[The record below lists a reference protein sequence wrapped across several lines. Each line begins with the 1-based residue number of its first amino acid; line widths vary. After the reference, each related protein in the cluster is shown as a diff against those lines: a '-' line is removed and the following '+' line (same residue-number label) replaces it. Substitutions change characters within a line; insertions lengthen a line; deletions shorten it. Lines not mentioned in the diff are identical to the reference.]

1 MNYYP
6 RFPAH
11 YQTKTLHLTMEQ
23 DGAYSRLLDWYYAN
37 ERPIPHASRY
47 AVARAMT
54 PSEKKSTDAVLR
66 EFFELKEDVWT
77 QYRAEAE
84 IAKARPKIDAAKE
97 NGKKGGRPSKK
108 PPAPPAEPAGEETQG
123 GTEEKPNG
131 FPAGSD
137 SDNPAETH
145 GDPGAKAPQSPIS
158 ITTSEALHTPD
169 SSQSADAFALCVAG
183 MPGKAAAALRKRGCA
198 INSTDPRLLDA
209 VAAGVTAEQLTELH
223 ETYPDK
229 PAGYL
234 IQIAMRQLSERAA
247 GASATTTT
255 APGHATTLRTGPES
269 LADRSASDIAAYR
282 RRRAEEDASAAGG
295 NRGSGGDDDA
305 IDAEWEAV

>member
-54 PSEKKSTDAVLR
+54 SSEKKSTDAVLR
-66 EFFELKEDVWT
+66 EFFELQDDVWT

-108 PPAPPAEPAGEETQG
+108 PPPPPAPPAEPPADETHG
-123 GTEEKPNG
+123 GADEKPNG
-131 FPAGSD
+131 FPVGSETG
-137 SDNPAETH
+137 NPGGTQDE
-145 GDPGAKAPQSPIS
+145 PGAKAPQSPIS
-158 ITTSEALHTPD
+158 ITTPEGLQRAQG
-169 SSQSADAFALCVAG
+169 SQSARATPPRPEPTPATQACVAMIDAG
-183 MPGKAAAALRKRGCA
+183 LRPDRVNASHPKLVEGIALGATPEDYRNTAVEALGKSPPCGFSWVIATVRDRLIDAAARAANPPPASAPGATNARPSPA
-198 INSTDPRLLDA
+198 DS
-209 VAAGVTAEQLTELH
+209 VAAARREY
-223 ETYPDK
+223 ET
-229 PAGYL
+229 
-234 IQIAMRQLSERAA
+234 QRQQ
-247 GASATTTT
+247 
-255 APGHATTLRTGPES
+255 
-269 LADRSASDIAAYR
+269 
-282 RRRAEEDASAAGG
+282 RAETDG
-295 NRGSGGDDDA
+295 A
-305 IDAEWEAV
+305 IDAEFQAVE